1 MVTSRYKM
9 NVLTNAVSH
18 AISLIIKMRFLHLLY
33 DWTMQLANNPRAIW
47 LLGFVSFIEAI
58 FFPIPPDVLLIPMIL
73 ANIKRAW
80 LYAFVTTITSVMGGL
95 VGYAIGYLA
104 YEQIAEPLLLSL
116 GKQAA
121 MSLFSSSINENGFL
135 IVLTAGISPIPFKVV
150 SVMSGFTQMPVFV
163 FLLSALLGRA
173 TRFFVVATLL
183 KYYGEA
189 IKSFIETYLGWLFL
203 VFIAFIVLGTMV
215 LDFL

>member
-1 MVTSRYKM
+1 M

-80 LYAFVTTITSVMGGL
+80 LYAFVTTITSVIGGL

-121 MSLFSSSINENGFL
+121 MNLFSISINENGFL

-150 SVMSGFTQMPVFV
+150 SVMSGFTQMPLFV

-189 IKSFIETYLGWLFL
+189 IKSFIQTYLGWLFL

>member
-1 MVTSRYKM
+1 M

-80 LYAFVTTITSVMGGL
+80 LYAFVTTITSVIGGL

-121 MSLFSSSINENGFL
+121 MNLFSISINENGFL

-203 VFIAFIVLGTMV
+203 FFIALIVLGTV
-215 LDFL
+215 GLDFL

>member
-1 MVTSRYKM
+1 M

-80 LYAFVTTITSVMGGL
+80 LYAFVTTITSVVGGL

-104 YEQIAEPLLLSL
+104 YEQIAEPLLLNL

>member
-1 MVTSRYKM
+1 
-9 NVLTNAVSH
+9 
-18 AISLIIKMRFLHLLY
+18 MRFLHLLY

-80 LYAFVTTITSVMGGL
+80 LYAFVTTITSVIGGL

-183 KYYGEA
+183 KYYGET

-203 VFIAFIVLGTMV
+203 FFIALIVLGTV
-215 LDFL
+215 GLDFL

>member
-1 MVTSRYKM
+1 MK
-9 NVLTNAVSH
+9 
-18 AISLIIKMRFLHLLY
+18 
-33 DWTMQLANNPRAIW
+33 LANNPRAIW

-80 LYAFVTTITSVMGGL
+80 LYAFVTTVTSVLGGV
-95 VGYAIGYLA
+95 VGYAIGLLA
-104 YEQIAEPLLLSL
+104 YAQIAEPLLIGL
-116 GKQAA
+116 GKQSA
-121 MSLFSSSINENGFL
+121 MNLFSNSINENGFL

-150 SVMSGFTQMPVFV
+150 SVMSGFTQMPIYV
-163 FLLSALLGRA
+163 FLVSALIGRA

-183 KYYGEA
+183 KRYGET

-203 VFIAFIVLGTMV
+203 FFMALIVVGTLG

>member
-1 MVTSRYKM
+1 M

-80 LYAFVTTITSVMGGL
+80 LYAFVTTITSVVGGL

-163 FLLSALLGRA
+163 FLLSALLGRT

>member
-1 MVTSRYKM
+1 MK
-9 NVLTNAVSH
+9 VLTNAVSH
-18 AISLIIKMRFLHLLY
+18 AISLLNKMRFIHLLY
-33 DWTMQLANNPRAIW
+33 NWTMQLANNPRAIW

-80 LYAFVTTITSVMGGL
+80 LYAFVTTITSVIGGL

-121 MSLFSSSINENGFL
+121 MSLFSGSINENGFL

>member
-1 MVTSRYKM
+1 MK
-9 NVLTNAVSH
+9 VLTNAISH
-18 AISLIIKMRFLHLLY
+18 AISLIIKMRFLKILY
-33 DWTMQLANNPRAIW
+33 NWTMQLANNPRAIW
-47 LLGFVSFIEAI
+47 LLGLVSFIEAI

-73 ANIKRAW
+73 ANIKKAW
-80 LYAFVTTITSVMGGL
+80 LYAFVTTITSVIGGL

-104 YEQIAEPLLLSL
+104 YEQIAEPLLLNL
-116 GKQAA
+116 GKQSA
-121 MSLFSSSINENGFL
+121 MSLFSSSINENAFL

-150 SVMSGFTQMPVFV
+150 SVMSGFTQMPIFV

-183 KYYGEA
+183 KYYGET

-203 VFIAFIVLGTMV
+203 LFIALIVVGTV
-215 LDFL
+215 GLDFL

>member
-1 MVTSRYKM
+1 M

-80 LYAFVTTITSVMGGL
+80 LYAFVTTITSVIGGL

-121 MSLFSSSINENGFL
+121 MNLFSISINENGFL

-173 TRFFVVATLL
+173 TRFFIVATLL

-203 VFIAFIVLGTMV
+203 FFIALIVLGTV
-215 LDFL
+215 GLDFL

>member
-1 MVTSRYKM
+1 
-9 NVLTNAVSH
+9 
-18 AISLIIKMRFLHLLY
+18 MRFLHLLY
-33 DWTMQLANNPRAIW
+33 DWTMQFANNPRAIW

-203 VFIAFIVLGTMV
+203 FFIALIVLGTMV

>member
-1 MVTSRYKM
+1 M

-80 LYAFVTTITSVMGGL
+80 LYAFVTTITSVIGGL

-104 YEQIAEPLLLSL
+104 YEQIAEPLLLNL
-116 GKQAA
+116 GKQTA

>member
-1 MVTSRYKM
+1 M

-80 LYAFVTTITSVMGGL
+80 LYAFVTTITSVIGGL

-150 SVMSGFTQMPVFV
+150 SVMSGFTQMPLFV
-163 FLLSALLGRA
+163 FLLSALLGMA

-183 KYYGEA
+183 KYYGET

-203 VFIAFIVLGTMV
+203 FFIALIVLGTV
-215 LDFL
+215 GLDFL

>member
-1 MVTSRYKM
+1 MRI
-9 NVLTNAVSH
+9 LR
-18 AISLIIKMRFLHLLY
+18 SLY
-33 DWTMQLANNPRAIW
+33 NWTMELATNPRAIW

-73 ANIKRAW
+73 ANIKKAW
-80 LYAFVTTITSVMGGL
+80 LYAFVTTITSVLGGL
-95 VGYAIGYLA
+95 VGYVIGFLA
-104 YEQIAEPLLLSL
+104 YAQIAEPLLIGL
-116 GKQAA
+116 GKESA
-121 MSLFSSSINENGFL
+121 MNLFSNSINKNGFL

-150 SVMSGFTQMPVFV
+150 SVMSGFTQMPIHI
-163 FLLSALLGRA
+163 FLASALLGRA

-183 KYYGEA
+183 KRYGQT

-203 VFIAFIVLGTMV
+203 FFMALIVVGTLG

>member
-1 MVTSRYKM
+1 MK
-9 NVLTNAVSH
+9 VLTNAVSH

-80 LYAFVTTITSVMGGL
+80 LYAFVTTITSVIGGL

-203 VFIAFIVLGTMV
+203 FFIALIVLGTVV

>member
-1 MVTSRYKM
+1 MK
-9 NVLTNAVSH
+9 VLTMISTNAN
-18 AISLIIKMRFLHLLY
+18 SLLNIMYFLRSLY
-33 DWTMQLANNPRAIW
+33 NWTMELANNPRAIW

-80 LYAFVTTITSVMGGL
+80 LYAFVTTVTSVLGGV
-95 VGYAIGYLA
+95 VGYAIGLLA
-104 YEQIAEPLLLSL
+104 YAQIAEPLLIGL
-116 GKQAA
+116 GKQSA
-121 MSLFSSSINENGFL
+121 MNLFSNSINENGFL

-150 SVMSGFTQMPVFV
+150 SVMSGFTQMPIYV
-163 FLLSALLGRA
+163 FLVSALIGRA

-183 KYYGEA
+183 KRYGET

-203 VFIAFIVLGTMV
+203 FFMSLVVVGTLV
-215 LDFL
+215 LDYL

>member
-1 MVTSRYKM
+1 M

-33 DWTMQLANNPRAIW
+33 NWTMQLANNPRAIW

-80 LYAFVTTITSVMGGL
+80 LYAFVTTITSVIGGL

-121 MSLFSSSINENGFL
+121 MSLFSNSINENGFL

-173 TRFFVVATLL
+173 TRFFIVATLL

-203 VFIAFIVLGTMV
+203 VFIAFIVLGTMS

>member
-1 MVTSRYKM
+1 
-9 NVLTNAVSH
+9 
-18 AISLIIKMRFLHLLY
+18 
-33 DWTMQLANNPRAIW
+33 MQLANNPRAIW

-80 LYAFVTTITSVMGGL
+80 LYAFVTTITSVIGGL

-104 YEQIAEPLLLSL
+104 YEQIAEPLLLNL

-121 MSLFSSSINENGFL
+121 MSLFSNSINENGFL

-150 SVMSGFTQMPVFV
+150 SVMSGFTQMPLFV

-183 KYYGEA
+183 KYYGET

-203 VFIAFIVLGTMV
+203 FFIALIVLGTV
-215 LDFL
+215 GLDFL

>member
-1 MVTSRYKM
+1 MK
-9 NVLTNAVSH
+9 VLTNAVSH
-18 AISLIIKMRFLHLLY
+18 AISLLNKMRFIHLLY
-33 DWTMQLANNPRAIW
+33 NWTMQLANNPRAIW

-80 LYAFVTTITSVMGGL
+80 LYAFVTTITSVIGGL
-95 VGYAIGYLA
+95 AGYAIGYLA

-183 KYYGEA
+183 KYYGET

-203 VFIAFIVLGTMV
+203 FFIALIVLGTV
-215 LDFL
+215 GLDFL

>member
-1 MVTSRYKM
+1 MK
-9 NVLTNAVSH
+9 VLTNAVSH
-18 AISLIIKMRFLHLLY
+18 AISLLNKMRFIHLLY
-33 DWTMQLANNPRAIW
+33 NWTMQLANNPRAIW

-80 LYAFVTTITSVMGGL
+80 LYAFVTTITSVIGGL

-121 MSLFSSSINENGFL
+121 MNLFSISINENGFL

>member
-1 MVTSRYKM
+1 M

-80 LYAFVTTITSVMGGL
+80 LYAFVTTITSVIGGL

-203 VFIAFIVLGTMV
+203 VFIALIVLGAV
-215 LDFL
+215 GLDFL

>member
-1 MVTSRYKM
+1 M

-80 LYAFVTTITSVMGGL
+80 LYAFVTTITSVVGGL

-183 KYYGEA
+183 KYYGDA

>member
-1 MVTSRYKM
+1 M

-33 DWTMQLANNPRAIW
+33 NWTMQLANNPRAIW

-121 MSLFSSSINENGFL
+121 MNLFSISINENGFL

-203 VFIAFIVLGTMV
+203 FFIALIVLGTV
-215 LDFL
+215 GLDFL

>member
-1 MVTSRYKM
+1 M

-18 AISLIIKMRFLHLLY
+18 AISLLNKMRFIHLLY
-33 DWTMQLANNPRAIW
+33 NWTMQLANNPRAIW

-80 LYAFVTTITSVMGGL
+80 LYAFVTTITSVIGGL

-121 MSLFSSSINENGFL
+121 MSLFSNSINENGFL

>member
-1 MVTSRYKM
+1 M

-80 LYAFVTTITSVMGGL
+80 LYAFVTTITSVIGGL

-121 MSLFSSSINENGFL
+121 MNLFSISINENGFL

-183 KYYGEA
+183 KYYGET

-203 VFIAFIVLGTMV
+203 FFIALIVLGTV
-215 LDFL
+215 GLDFL

>member
-1 MVTSRYKM
+1 MK
-9 NVLTNAVSH
+9 VLTNAVSH
-18 AISLIIKMRFLHLLY
+18 AISLIINMRFLHGLY
-33 DWTMQLANNPRAIW
+33 NWTMQLANNPRAIW

-73 ANIKRAW
+73 ANVKRAW
-80 LYAFVTTITSVMGGL
+80 LYAFITTITSVIGGL
-95 VGYAIGYLA
+95 VGYAIGFLA

-116 GKQAA
+116 GKQTA

-150 SVMSGFTQMPVFV
+150 SVMSGFTQMPAFV

-173 TRFFVVATLL
+173 TRFFVVAMLL
-183 KYYGEA
+183 KYYGET

-203 VFIAFIVLGTMV
+203 FLIALIVFGTV
-215 LDFL
+215 GLDFL

>member
-1 MVTSRYKM
+1 MK
-9 NVLTNAVSH
+9 VLTNAVSH

-80 LYAFVTTITSVMGGL
+80 LYAFVTTITSVIGGL

-121 MSLFSSSINENGFL
+121 MNLFSISINENGFL

-203 VFIAFIVLGTMV
+203 VFIAFIVFGTMV